1 MRLNK
6 RALLLLAAIPAL
18 FFNAPSVLAAVPVN
32 LEISPLPI
40 LLNTNPGTTAGAD
53 LRVRNVAAEPV
64 TLKASIKT
72 FQAEGND
79 GHIVFHDPAPAE
91 DFVKWVSFSKNDFIA
106 PPGEWQTVHMSVAVP
121 KDAAFGYYFAVQ
133 FAPEDKASPT
143 PGAANVKG
151 AVAIFVLLNADS
163 PGAKRS
169 LQISSFTADHRSYE
183 FLPAGFTV
191 QLHNNGNV
199 HVAPHGNIFIKHGNK
214 QIASLQVNSAGGYVL
229 PASNRIYTAAWSDGF
244 PVYVPSLGADSKP
257 LKDKDGKPKMHLS
270 WDLSRL
276 PKLRFG
282 HYTADLLLVY
292 NDGQRD
298 VPLNASVSFWV
309 VPWRIMAVLFI
320 VLVLMGIGSWS
331 IFKKGTKVIKRR
343 KRTDAHDS

>member
-1 MRLNK
+1 
-6 RALLLLAAIPAL
+6 LLLAAIPAL

-40 LLNTNPGTTAGAD
+40 LLNTKPGTTAGAD

-106 PPGEWQTVHMSVAVP
+106 QPGEWQTVHMSVAVP

-229 PASNRIYTAAWSDGF
+229 PSSNRLFSASWSDGF
-244 PVYVPSLGADSKP
+244 PVYVVKQLNGSPV
-257 LKDKDGKPKMHLS
+257 LKNGKPERILQ
-270 WDLSRL
+270 WDFSRSL
-276 PKLRFG
+276 NKLRFG

-309 VPWRIMAVLFI
+309 VPWRIIGILLV
-320 VLVLMGIGSWS
+320 VLVVIAFLGFKYWQTRRKLAELI
-331 IFKKGTKVIKRR
+331 KKGK
-343 KRTDAHDS
+343 A